1 MTSTFITNCLEVVR
15 TNLRDYEKLAHYHY
29 RPEPL
34 NPSTHV
40 FSIRGIRS
48 CRKHF
53 PDPIGVVVYRMPIV
67 KMSAR
72 NKATNNFFTREK
84 NRSKQMLVINK
95 HIRYLARIIVDPRF
109 HHQGLGTTLLVE
121 SLKRIDFPI
130 VETCTPLDK
139 YNQMFVNNGFKLY
152 FSPDSLKYTQM
163 KQVLRSIGLSNQ
175 AISQPHFVHE
185 RLTRLRG
192 DQRDLTELEVRKFL
206 SSFKWHEKL
215 KPGIKRTTYLLSKLD
230 YPQAYL
236 IWFNPAFPNVYDCDI
251 PCDISYTK
259 TPLPE
264 AVRSWDGVPQLVR

>member
-1 MTSTFITNCLEVVR
+1 MTLITNCLEVVR
-15 TNLRDYEKLAHYHY
+15 TNLKDYDKLAHYHY

-48 CRKHF
+48 ARKHF
-53 PDPIGVVVYRMPIV
+53 PDPIGVVVYRMPLV

-72 NKATNNFFTREK
+72 NRATNDFFKKEK
-84 NRSKQMLVINK
+84 SLSKQLTVINK

-109 HHQGLGTTLLVE
+109 HHQGLGSRLLRE
-121 SLKRIDFPI
+121 SLERIDFPI
-130 VETCTPLDK
+130 VETCTPIDR
-139 YNQMFVNNGFKLY
+139 YNQMFVNNGFKLH
-152 FSPDSLKYTQM
+152 FTPESLKYTRM
-163 KQVLRSIGLSNQ
+163 KQTFKKLGLSDQ
-175 AISQPHFVHE
+175 ALSQPHFVHE
-185 RLTRLRG
+185 RLCRLGRARV
-192 DQRDLTELEVRKFL
+192 DYVETEIRKFL

-251 PCDISYTK
+251 SDDTK
-259 TPLPE
+259 HTPTPPLQT
-264 AVRSWDGVPQLVR
+264 VRSWDGAVRLCR